1 MPKSLPAKDKLR
13 AWVVVAYYHYEP
25 GGGPCKVFL
34 SKAKADKFLARIQ
47 AYNARKPLWRHDN
60 EDDEDYWADHKR
72 WAKYHPGG
80 PALDLASYRVEPV
93 RFDGGN

>member
-1 MPKSLPAKDKLR
+1 MPKPLPAKDKLR
-13 AWVVVAYYHYEP
+13 AWVVVAYYQYEP

-47 AYNARKPLWRHDN
+47 AYNARKPQWESDN
-60 EDDEDYWADHKR
+60 EDGWAAYNR
-72 WAKYHPGG
+72 WARLHPGG
-80 PALDLASYRVEPV
+80 PSLDSANYRLQPV